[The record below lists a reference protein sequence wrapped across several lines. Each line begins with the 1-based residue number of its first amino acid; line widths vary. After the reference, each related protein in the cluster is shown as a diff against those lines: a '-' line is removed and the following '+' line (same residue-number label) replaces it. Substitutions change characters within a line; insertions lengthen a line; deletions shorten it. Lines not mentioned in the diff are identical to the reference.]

1 MKETASMI
9 RSTRLVQMALGL
21 MVLLAL
27 AAPLPAADMLY
38 VTLDNN
44 TIVSY
49 DTTGNVGSTIAA
61 SVDTIATT
69 NLSYAY
75 DLAFDTSGNV
85 YAANYTGTYANTI
98 SKFTSKG
105 VFLSQINSNLNGPYG
120 LAFDISGNL
129 YAANADDNTISKFN
143 SAGL

>member
-1 MKETASMI
+1 MI

-69 NLSYAY
+69 NL
-75 DLAFDTSGNV
+75 
-85 YAANYTGTYANTI
+85 
-98 SKFTSKG
+98 
-105 VFLSQINSNLNGPYG
+105 
-120 LAFDISGNL
+120 
-129 YAANADDNTISKFN
+129 
-143 SAGL
+143 

>member
-1 MKETASMI
+1 MRNLLRSLFVDSDNVRYTSSMKETASMI

-49 DTTGNVGSTIAA
+49 DTTGNVG
-61 SVDTIATT
+61 
-69 NLSYAY
+69 
-75 DLAFDTSGNV
+75 
-85 YAANYTGTYANTI
+85 
-98 SKFTSKG
+98 
-105 VFLSQINSNLNGPYG
+105 
-120 LAFDISGNL
+120 
-129 YAANADDNTISKFN
+129 
-143 SAGL
+143 